1 MTDEDKLKFEVGE
14 GFKNLPEE
22 IVLKIES
29 EYETIQLDFE
39 DNKIS
44 ALKYIDRV
52 VELLCNLRKQYND
65 EDFIQAVSVC
75 GIENYGWALE
85 QLKDKDVIKYAYKYL
100 ESLLDNNYISDEV
113 KKCILGTNFYC

>member
-1 MTDEDKLKFEVGE
+1 MTDEDRLRFEVGE

-29 EYETIQLDFE
+29 EYENIHLDYE
-39 DNKIS
+39 YNKITV
-44 ALKYIDRV
+44 LKYIDRV

-75 GIENYGWALE
+75 GSDSYGWALE
-85 QLKDKDVIKYAYKYL
+85 KLKDKDIMEYAYKYL

-113 KKCILGTNFYC
+113 KKCILGTNFYR